1 MSRRHRLALD
11 RASPSAKSAF
21 VRARKAEVQYARQLR
36 KVAQHIGDLVTGLFD
51 AADPAS
57 AGIVERALRRYA
69 QAIEPWATSVGGRM
83 VAEVAARDRKA
94 WMAVSRE
101 MGTAIHREI
110 ERAPAG
116 AILRERLKEQVHLIT
131 SLPAEAADRVH
142 KLTVEGLSSG
152 TRASEV
158 AAEIMKSGEVSRSRA
173 DLIARTEVSRTS
185 TEMTRARAESIGSTH
200 FIWRTAGDSDV
211 RASHRALNGKAFAWD
226 DPPECDPGHHAL
238 PGAIWNC
245 RCYAEPIIPDE
256 DQSSP

>member
-1 MSRRHRLALD
+1 MSRRRHGLAFD
-11 RASPSAKSAF
+11 RAEPSAKSAF
-21 VRARKAEVQYARQLR
+21 LRARKAEVQYSRQLR
-36 KVAQHIGDLVTGLFD
+36 KVARHIGDLVMGLFD

-69 QAIEPWATSVGGRM
+69 TTIEGWAASVGGRM

-101 MGTAIHREI
+101 MGAAIHREI
-110 ERAPAG
+110 ERAPTG
-116 AILRERLKEQVHLIT
+116 ALLRQRLADQVSLIT
-131 SLPAEAADRVH
+131 SLPTEAAERVH
-142 KLTVEGLSSG
+142 KLTIEGLSNG
-152 TRASEV
+152 ARASEI
-158 AAEIMKSGEVSRSRA
+158 AAEIMKTGQVTKSRA

-185 TEMTRARAESIGSTH
+185 TELTRARAESIGSTH

-211 RASHRALNGKAFAWD
+211 RPSHRALNGKSFAWN

-245 RCYAEPIIPDE
+245 RCYAEPILKE
-256 DQSSP
+256 EN